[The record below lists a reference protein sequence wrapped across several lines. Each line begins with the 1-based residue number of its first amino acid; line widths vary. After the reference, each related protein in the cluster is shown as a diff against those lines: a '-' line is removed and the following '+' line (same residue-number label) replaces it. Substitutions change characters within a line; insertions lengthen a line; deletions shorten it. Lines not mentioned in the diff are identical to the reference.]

1 MTLVTFLQQLPLEI
15 QFFKANRTRAGS
27 DARFWPCSVVVVD
40 KIRKQKARNA
50 SRASTRPSR
59 AAKCYLPSSATRWVS
74 RDTLRL
80 AEFL

>member
-1 MTLVTFLQQLPLEI
+1 MTFLQQLALEI
-15 QFFKANRTRAGS
+15 QFFKANHTRADSGV
-27 DARFWPCSVVVVD
+27 RFRPCSVVIVD
-40 KIRKQKARNA
+40 EIRKQKARNA
-50 SRASTRPSR
+50 SRVSTRPSR